1 MLPALRASPSPSEL
15 EVSGTFNADSSTHLM
30 LLMVLERVSLRETQ
44 LIALIL
50 PTDVPKPTAVGLP
63 YEDVTLTTPDGVKLK
78 AYVIP
83 VRRHF
88 ISTHDMQTMSSKERK
103 ERTEKE
109 VEVWA
114 QEMGKEDALEVGQL
128 DGAGLMAVCAKQA
141 HGCYLS
147 CECG

>member
-1 MLPALRASPSPSEL
+1 
-15 EVSGTFNADSSTHLM
+15 
-30 LLMVLERVSLRETQ
+30 
-44 LIALIL
+44 
-50 PTDVPKPTAVGLP
+50 
-63 YEDVTLTTPDGVKLK
+63 
-78 AYVIP
+78 
-83 VRRHF
+83 
-88 ISTHDMQTMSSKERK
+88 MQTMSSKERK

-114 QEMGKEDALEVGQL
+114 EEMGKEDALEVGQL